1 MTETAQLTAHRERKE
16 SAMKR
21 PLRWTHIFVIPLL
34 AIGIILMSTSGAVAE
49 PIKLTYVSFVP
60 VASKFHFQQFK
71 EHFIDKVNEKA
82 KGKLEIVVKGG
93 PETIKP
99 YDLGVSVQ
107 RGVIDMA
114 NIPTSFYETLVPG
127 ADATKISDHSA
138 IEERENSAYE
148 MIAGM
153 YEKAGFHYMG
163 RGEATDSGFF
173 FLFSNK
179 ITDDKEDFKGIKLG
193 GSTAFHGFYKN
204 LGASVST
211 VPLPEYHSALER
223 KIVDGIITSL
233 SVGMQFGLHEVS
245 KAIVAPGVYR
255 SNVASLMNLKTWNS
269 LPEDMQALLTDCMVD
284 FEEYFMEYER
294 DFRKAAL
301 EKAEASGVNIIRL
314 DEDVADWYV
323 SLAEESAWTYERER
337 FSNELIE
344 KIKAKLTK

>member
-1 MTETAQLTAHRERKE
+1 
-16 SAMKR
+16 MKFNIK
-21 PLRWTHIFVIPLL
+21 LGHFFLIFLFVSSIIPM
-34 AIGIILMSTSGAVAE
+34 ATSSVSAE

-71 EHFIDKVNEKA
+71 THFIDKVNEKA

-107 RGVIDMA
+107 RGAIDMA
-114 NIPTSFYETLVPG
+114 NIPTSFYETMVPG
-127 ADATKISDHSA
+127 ADATKISDYSG
-138 IEERENSAYE
+138 IEERETSAYD
-148 MIAGM
+148 MIADM

-173 FLFSNK
+173 FLFINK
-179 ITDDKEDFKGIKLG
+179 ITEEKEDFKGIKLG
-193 GSTAFHGFYKN
+193 GSTAFHGFYRN

-223 KIVDGIITSL
+223 GIVDGIITSL
-233 SVGMQFGLHEVS
+233 SVGMQYGLHEVS

-269 LPEDMQALLTDCMVD
+269 LPDDLQALLTECMID
-284 FEEYFMEYER
+284 FEQYFVEYER

-301 EKAEASGVNIIRL
+301 DKAEASGVNVIRL
-314 DEDVADWYV
+314 DEDVAEWYV
-323 SLAEESAWTYERER
+323 STADQSAWAYEKER
-337 FSNELIE
+337 FSNELID
-344 KIKAKLTK
+344 KIKSKLTK

>member
-1 MTETAQLTAHRERKE
+1 MA
-16 SAMKR
+16 
-21 PLRWTHIFVIPLL
+21 
-34 AIGIILMSTSGAVAE
+34 TSSVSAE

-71 EHFIDKVNEKA
+71 KHFIDKVNEKA

-107 RGVIDMA
+107 RGAIDMA
-114 NIPTSFYETLVPG
+114 NIPTSFYETMVPG
-127 ADATKISDHSA
+127 ADATKISDYSG
-138 IEERENSAYE
+138 IEERETSAYD
-148 MIAGM
+148 MIADM

-173 FLFSNK
+173 FLFINK
-179 ITDDKEDFKGIKLG
+179 ITEEKEDFKGIKLG
-193 GSTAFHGFYKN
+193 GSTAFHGFYRN

-223 KIVDGIITSL
+223 GIVDGIITSL
-233 SVGMQFGLHEVS
+233 SVGMQYGLHEVS

-269 LPEDMQALLTDCMVD
+269 LPDDLQALLTECMID
-284 FEEYFMEYER
+284 FEKYFVDYER

-301 EKAEASGVNIIRL
+301 DKAEASGVNVIRL
-314 DEDVADWYV
+314 DEDVAEWYV
-323 SLAEESAWTYERER
+323 STADQSAWAYEKER
-337 FSNELIE
+337 FSNELID
-344 KIKAKLTK
+344 KIKSKLTK